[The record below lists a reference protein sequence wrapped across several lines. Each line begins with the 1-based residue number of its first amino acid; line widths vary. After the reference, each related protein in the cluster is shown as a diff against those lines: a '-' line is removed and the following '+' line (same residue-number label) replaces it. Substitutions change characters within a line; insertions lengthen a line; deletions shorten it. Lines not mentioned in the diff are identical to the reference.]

1 MGFLKTIG
9 RAFVEEVPMEDYEEP
24 IGMGADFIE
33 EELVEAELE
42 DVNVVTLIDDIYTQ
56 NDLLDKSRSIF
67 KVEELIA
74 SLPKEMVTDTKR
86 SSVLAI
92 LGSFNL
98 TATEVV
104 EDGERRVDVLNSIKE
119 QIDVDCKNTVSEKEA
134 QIEELKKAIA
144 TLTIE
149 IANEQEKTKT
159 SDELILN
166 ETAKINNLIKFI
178 GGEN

>member
-9 RAFVEEVPMEDYEEP
+9 RAFVEEVPMEGDEEP

-33 EELVEAELE
+33 EELVGAELE

-56 NDLLDKSRSIF
+56 NDLFDKSRSIF

-104 EDGERRVDVLNSIKE
+104 EDGEKRVDVLNSIKE
-119 QIDVDCKNTVSEKEA
+119 QIDADCKNTVSEKEA

-149 IANEQEKTKT
+149 IANEQERTKT

-166 ETAKINNLIKFI
+166 ETTKINNLIRFI